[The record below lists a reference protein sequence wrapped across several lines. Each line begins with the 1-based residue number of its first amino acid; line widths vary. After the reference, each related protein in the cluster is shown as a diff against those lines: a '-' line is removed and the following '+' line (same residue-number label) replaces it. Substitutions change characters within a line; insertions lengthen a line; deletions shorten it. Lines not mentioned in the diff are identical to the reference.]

1 MFQVVEDWKLKVRA
15 NVLAR
20 CIVIC
25 NVNFKQPELGL
36 NYCTICSKQQELNY
50 ADIEV
55 GLAMIVRNDVK
66 GFK

>member
-1 MFQVVEDWKLKVRA
+1 M
-15 NVLAR
+15 LAR